1 MMDMPRSNHTLRIFG
16 HPLRILGVVAA
27 LFSSAVRGDDIVANQ
42 VPVHRRGT
50 HTTELGTLFDTQ
62 VFGRSLD
69 ADAKGTPRSDALP
82 DAIARRLAPLRQ
94 RAVAQIAAIDRIVML
109 SDAQRKKLEIAVRSD
124 MQRLVDAVVEA
135 RATFANRTITTDPS
149 TGQFDEAGMKLMQA
163 VSQESNRCRQL
174 MQQAFGP
181 QSLLAKVVVG
191 GLDEKQ
197 AEIYAAAMRE
207 RAICRW
213 KAVVA
218 AGLTAFDDRM
228 GLTQKQYDAV
238 TAKLVADPPPLD
250 DEFSPM
256 PAAVIVAKRLT
267 SLGDEKL
274 VTLLDPRQRQ
284 LVAAVAKSW
293 SAAAGGGVAV
303 AEGDAAV
310 EPSPAVNEFRIEVR

>member
-1 MMDMPRSNHTLRIFG
+1 MMKMPRSNN
-16 HPLRILGVVAA
+16 PLRILGVVAA
-27 LFSSAVRGDDIVANQ
+27 LFSSVVRGDDIVADQ
-42 VPVHRRGT
+42 VPVRRRGT
-50 HTTELGTLFDTQ
+50 HSTELGMLFDTQ

-69 ADAKGTPRSDALP
+69 ADAKGSPRSDALP
-82 DAIARRLAPLRQ
+82 DAITLPDLIARRLAPLRQ
-94 RAVAQIAAIDRIVML
+94 QAVTRIAAVDRIVRL

-124 MQRLVDAVVEA
+124 MQRLVDAVVES

-181 QSLLAKVVVG
+181 QSLVAKVLVG

-197 AEIYAAAMRE
+197 AEIHAAAMRE

-250 DEFSPM
+250 DEFSPI

-284 LVAAVAKSW
+284 LVAAVAQSW
-293 SAAAGGGVAV
+293 QAAAGGGVAV

-310 EPSPAVNEFRIEVR
+310 EPAPAVDEFRVEVR